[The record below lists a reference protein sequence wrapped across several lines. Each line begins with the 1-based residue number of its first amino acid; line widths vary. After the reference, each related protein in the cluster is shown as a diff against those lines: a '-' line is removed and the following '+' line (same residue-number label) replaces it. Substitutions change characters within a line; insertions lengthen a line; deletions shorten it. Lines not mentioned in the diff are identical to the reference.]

1 MLGYIFLSLYGIYCC
16 VFCTAIIYTECRE
29 RHEENLQRRQQ
40 IRQQRRQQRR
50 QYEEVMADEPRLRIE
65 MILESE
71 YSNRFNNES
80 TLTPIMEEDEIEKV
94 FDMQYNLILSYYIW
108 DGEQI

>member
-1 MLGYIFLSLYGIYCC
+1 MLGYILLSLYGIYCC

-40 IRQQRRQQRR
+40 RRQQMRQQRR
-50 QYEEVMADEPRLRIE
+50 QYEEVLTEEPRIE

-71 YSNRFNNES
+71 YLNRFNKEL

-94 FDMQYNLILSYYIW
+94 FDAV
-108 DGEQI
+108 